1 MRIFTI
7 YYCWRLNTKIEN
19 GRLNIIQEGNHRK
32 FVKKVNQVTF
42 NAKDGIKRGQTIIFN
57 TDRGVFKIIN
67 GKITL
72 IEIAR
77 GVRLKEDII
86 NQISFKI
93 NISKNLKK
101 ISQNIYFDK
110 KIGLKKNLN

>member
-1 MRIFTI
+1 MKKLKKFFYSALTFSIL
-7 YYCWRLNTKIEN
+7 LNFNIPANSTQREVKVYS
-19 GRLNIIQEGNHRK
+19 GRHY
-32 FVKKVNQVTF
+32 
-42 NAKDGIKRGQTIIFN
+42 N

-93 NISKNLKK
+93 KVSTNLKK
-101 ISQNIYFDK
+101 ISKSIYFDK
-110 KIGLKKNLN
+110 KIGLKKSLI